1 MLDGLVVVIAPL
13 ISLMQDQVDRLRSDG
28 LGPVASL
35 NSSLDYQEQ
44 QWVLSHVGEL
54 KFLFTSPETLLK
66 PAVLR
71 ALHRQPISLFVVDE
85 AHCVSQWGPDFRP
98 EYLRVAQAG

>member
-1 MLDGLVVVIAPL
+1 
-13 ISLMQDQVDRLRSDG
+13 MQDQVDRLRSDG

-44 QWVLSHVGEL
+44 QWVLSHLGEL

-85 AHCVSQWGPDFRP
+85 AHCVSQWGLIFVRNTSGLPRP
-98 EYLRVAQAG
+98 FKRSTPRGY